1 MIKNFQEII
10 TQLKTQ
16 VPINELISEFVPVKK
31 SGRNYVCVCPFHD
44 DHHPSCQINAQKGIF
59 KCFACGT
66 GGDLI
71 TFYAL
76 INKKK
81 WAEAIPELAN
91 KYGIKV
97 EYSTSTESKA
107 ENEIKNQ
114 LYELNK
120 VVLEFFKNNLFT
132 NEGTDAV
139 CYLKNKR
146 KLTSETI
153 NKYETGYALNSWDS
167 LFNYLT
173 KEKKYVKELIIASG
187 LFIPRENDN
196 GYYDRFR
203 NRVIFPIF
211 NEASNVIGFGG
222 RTLSSEDVKYI
233 NSPETLI
240 FNKGSNLYGL
250 NFAKDSIKKLDYSIL
265 TEGYMDVITAHQF
278 GLLNTVATLGTALT
292 QQQARLLT
300 KYTDSKKICL
310 CLDTD
315 NAGKKAVENI
325 FRQINEINQS
335 TSLDIRV
342 TTDLSAKDLDE
353 SLNLEGLEGV
363 KNKIKNSKKLYEF
376 IFERLS
382 DEYSHA
388 TKSGIEINKKNV
400 IENIIDILASI
411 KDPIEQ
417 NEYIKFISH
426 KINID
431 EELMNL
437 KLKDKNKSI
446 KQKIFNS
453 HKKIETN
460 EDDEYK
466 MHTNERFKHAEIE
479 LLTLYISTFPC
490 SKDMKEELQKLE
502 FIDEKHKLIKDFLDN
517 ITDENLSKEEVIN
530 KLFLEFNEYKHI
542 MSVISDIAWKLES
555 EEYLNDTNLQ
565 KNKTILITQ
574 AKEWISWWITN
585 KQKIKEITSKL
596 KDSTNKDEGNELL
609 TKMLELVRYKIN
621 PIVDKI
627 RDKTEDKK

>member
-1 MIKNFQEII
+1 MIKNFQELVSQI
-10 TQLKTQ
+10 KSQ
-16 VPINELISEFVPVKK
+16 VPIQELIAEHITIKK
-31 SGRNYVCVCPFHD
+31 SGRGYVALCPFHD
-44 DHHPSCQINAQKGIF
+44 DHHPSMQIHPQKGIF

-97 EYSTSTESKA
+97 EYSTSTESKT
-107 ENEIKNQ
+107 ESEIKNQ

-120 VVLEFFKNNLFT
+120 IALEFFKNNLFT
-132 NEGTDAV
+132 NDGTDALH
-139 CYLKNKR
+139 YLKNKR

-173 KEKKYVKELIIASG
+173 KEKKYVNELVIASG

-211 NEASNVIGFGG
+211 NEANNVIGFGG

-240 FNKGSNLYGL
+240 FNKGGNLYGL

-325 FRQINEINQS
+325 FRQINEINQFVN
-335 TSLDIRV
+335 LDIRV

-353 SLNLEGLEGV
+353 SLNLEGTEGV
-363 KNKIKNSKKLYEF
+363 KTKIENSKTLHEF

-382 DEYSHA
+382 DEYSQA
-388 TKSGIEINKKNV
+388 VKSGIEINKKNV
-400 IENIIDILASI
+400 VENIIDILVSI
-411 KDPIEQ
+411 KDPIER
-417 NEYIKFISH
+417 NEYIKFISR
-426 KINID
+426 KVNID
-431 EELMNL
+431 EGLINL
-437 KLKDKNKSI
+437 KLKDKGKSI
-446 KQKIFNS
+446 KQKAFNNR
-453 HKKIETN
+453 KKIETD

-479 LLTLYISTFPC
+479 LLTLYISTFPS
-490 SKDMKEELQKLE
+490 SKDMKEELQKIE
-502 FIDEKHKLIKDFLDN
+502 FIDDKHKLIKDFLDN
-517 ITDENLSKEEVIN
+517 LSDENTPKEEVVN
-530 KLFLEFNEYKHI
+530 RLFLEFNEYKHI
-542 MSVISDIAWKLES
+542 MSLISDIAWKLES
-555 EEYLNDTNLQ
+555 EEYLNDANLQ
-565 KNKTILITQ
+565 KNKSVLIDQ
-574 AKEWISWWITN
+574 AKEWISWWATN
-585 KQKIKEITSKL
+585 KQKVKEITSKL
-596 KDSTNKDEGNELL
+596 KDNTNKDEGNELL
-609 TKMLELVRYKIN
+609 TQMLELVRYKIN
-621 PIVDKI
+621 PVEG
-627 RDKTEDKK
+627 KTEDKK